1 MTRREK
7 KKKQLEFL
15 QNATLNAETLKQML
29 NDIPDVAVYI
39 KDMGGRIM
47 ALNRRNCDISNMR
60 DELDAFGRRSDDI
73 FPLALA
79 RSYIAHDNVVLKT
92 GRALVNYSDEYAAD
106 WSNAVN
112 RRSVFP
118 LFDAVGEMV
127 GIVGVYYRNTTVH
140 GAPDWH
146 GMLKPITEYVEAH
159 YAENI
164 ATQQLAE
171 MVNMS
176 HTNFRR
182 RFSSTFGISPG
193 RYITVVRINA
203 ARRLLETTD
212 KLVAD
217 IAAETG
223 FWDQSHLTKLFKR
236 ERGMTPGEYRRRHRA
251 T

>member
-1 MTRREK
+1 M
-7 KKKQLEFL
+7 
-15 QNATLNAETLKQML
+15 NAAALKQML
-29 NDIPDVAVYI
+29 NDLPDVAVYI
-39 KDMGGRIM
+39 KDMGGHIM
-47 ALNRRNCDISNMR
+47 APNRRTCDISNMR
-60 DELDAFGRRSDDI
+60 DDLDAFGRRSDDI

-79 RSYIAHDNVVLKT
+79 RSYIAHDNVVFKT

-118 LFDAVGEMV
+118 LFDAAGKMV
-127 GIVGVYYRNTTVH
+127 GIVGVYYRNTIVH

-164 ATQQLAE
+164 ATEQLAE
-171 MVNMS
+171 MVSMS

-182 RFSSTFGISPG
+182 RFTSTFGISPG
-193 RYITVVRINA
+193 RYITIIRINA
-203 ARRLLETTD
+203 ARHLLETTD

-217 IAAETG
+217 IAMETD
-223 FWDQSHLTKLFKR
+223 FWDQQSSDQVVQARTRHD
-236 ERGMTPGEYRRRHRA
+236 PRRIPPPPLRNQRLNGNKFLLY
-251 T
+251 TF

>member
-1 MTRREK
+1 M
-7 KKKQLEFL
+7 
-15 QNATLNAETLKQML
+15 NAAALKQML
-29 NDIPDVAVYI
+29 NDLPDVAVYI
-39 KDMGGRIM
+39 KDMGGHIM
-47 ALNRRNCDISNMR
+47 APNRRTCDISNMR
-60 DELDAFGRRSDDI
+60 DDLDAFGRRSDDI

-79 RSYIAHDNVVLKT
+79 RSYIAHDNVVFKT

-118 LFDAVGEMV
+118 LFDAAGKMV
-127 GIVGVYYRNTTVH
+127 GIVGVYYRNTIVH

-164 ATQQLAE
+164 ATEQLAE
-171 MVNMS
+171 MVSMS

-182 RFSSTFGISPG
+182 RFTSTFGISPG
-193 RYITVVRINA
+193 CYITIIRINA
-203 ARRLLETTD
+203 ARHLLETTD

-217 IAAETG
+217 IAMETD
-223 FWDQSHLTKLFKR
+223 FWDQQSSDQVVQARTRHD
-236 ERGMTPGEYRRRHRA
+236 PRRIPPPPLRNQRLNGNKFLLY
-251 T
+251 TF